1 MRLDPVDRNNDLTV
15 TTGLIFYQKPLS
27 VRKVVLVHQGV
38 VVQRQVESVV
48 QRIIKG
54 VLLQEV

>member
-15 TTGLIFYQKPLS
+15 TTGLIFYQNPLN

>member
-15 TTGLIFYQKPLS
+15 TTGLIFYQCSESCPCTLG
-27 VRKVVLVHQGV
+27 GV